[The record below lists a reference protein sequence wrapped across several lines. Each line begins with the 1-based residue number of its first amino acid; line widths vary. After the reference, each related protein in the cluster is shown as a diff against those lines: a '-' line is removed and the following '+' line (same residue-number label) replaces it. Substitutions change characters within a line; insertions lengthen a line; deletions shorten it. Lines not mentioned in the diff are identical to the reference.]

1 MKNNNFNPILN
12 EDWKESL
19 VRHGIGAGVGAA
31 AGALGKGIVNKIKG
45 KKFTD
50 DMGTWALLGAS
61 AGGLARNRIVQ
72 GYAKD
77 TYNTVKDYANKT
89 RDIVGG
95 TINFVKPGKQTSM
108 GKRNNAF
115 RHKVLK
121 NTKLQMRQFMPSAIH
136 GALINSAMTY
146 LFTTKEK
153 LLNDL
158 TAAYQQAEDPVRK
171 KAILKEIKKVENTS
185 EEKLKLMAVLRRGIW
200 GGLIAGVAV
209 KGAKVLGKNIAQQ
222 QQIRRESAPRV
233 DRKTGQLV
241 SSDLRKRHSAIFG
254 TLGNAIRGTQRDI
267 SNLHGLKD
275 LAQTDP
281 NKAIEILK
289 SLNPTDPGTASLINQ
304 LASIANSNRIFT

>member
-50 DMGTWALLGAS
+50 DIGTWALLGAG
-61 AGGLARNRIVQ
+61 AGGLARNRIIQ
-72 GYAKD
+72 GY
-77 TYNTVKDYANKT
+77 VKDYANKT

-121 NTKLQMRQFMPSAIH
+121 NAKLQMSGFMPSAIQ
-136 GALINSAMTY
+136 GAVINSALTY

-158 TAAYQQAEDPVRK
+158 IAAYQQEEDPVQK
-171 KAILKEIKKVENTS
+171 KAILKEIKKVENAS

-200 GGLIAGVAV
+200 GGLIAGVAM
-209 KGAKVLGKNIAQQ
+209 KGAKVIGKNIVQQ
-222 QQIRRESAPRV
+222 QQIRRESAPRI
-233 DRKTGQLV
+233 DRKTRQLV

-254 TLGNAIRGTQRDI
+254 ALGNSIRGTQRDI
-267 SNLHGLKD
+267 SNLHALKN
-275 LAQTDP
+275 LAQTNPD
-281 NKAIEILK
+281 KAIEILK
-289 SLNPTDPGTASLINQ
+289 SLNPTDPGTASAINQ
-304 LASIANSNRIFT
+304 LTSIANANRIFR